1 MELEW
6 EVHNW
11 ELEWEGHNW
20 TLDSE
25 GHLSSLLLHSQTP
38 PNVESQ

>member
-38 PNVESQ
+38 SNVESQ